1 LSAVRTVKD
10 VFGDACEDT
19 YANLNWAGREESLE
33 SSARRLAA
41 SMSLLSGLTGLQWYR
56 DAEDLQ
62 SRTSNFVPVP
72 ADPAVLVGILR
83 TQLFTNWGDTAATFR
98 FLLSRDT
105 PSLGNAEAAAL
116 SGSVGSAADSWNQIQ
131 LELADDFPLGGPVET
146 AALFAELVRVWQPD
160 HARLS
165 NSAAQ
170 KELVMTRAAYLSWTS
185 NKAYAEPVSDLEVSV
200 PFGDGSLRAAR
211 VWTPGHVV
219 ALNAELAAAGAP
231 SFSKRP
237 AQQDP
242 PQFPSDTPDLARVL
256 STVAVPAAAGE

>member
-1 LSAVRTVKD
+1 MTVKD

-41 SMSLLSGLTGLQWYR
+41 SMSVLSVLTGLQWYR

-62 SRTSNFVPVP
+62 SRTAHFVAVP
-72 ADPAVLVGILR
+72 SDPGALADILR
-83 TQLFTNWGDTAATFR
+83 ARLIPDWGDAAAAFR
-98 FLLSRDT
+98 FLLSREA
-105 PSLGNAEAAAL
+105 PSLKNTEVAAL
-116 SGSVGSAADSWNQIQ
+116 SGSVGSAADSWNQIK
-131 LELADDFPLGGPVET
+131 LELADDFPLGGPVE
-146 AALFAELVRVWQPD
+146 AASLFAELVRIWQPD

-165 NSAAQ
+165 NYAVQ

-185 NKAYAEPVSDLEVSV
+185 NKSYEEPASDLEVSI
-200 PFGDGSLRAAR
+200 PFGDGNLRAAS

-219 ALNAELAAAGAP
+219 ALNAELASAGAP
-231 SFSKRP
+231 GFSKRP

-242 PQFPSDTPDLARVL
+242 PQFPSEAPDLASEL
-256 STVAVPAAAGE
+256 STVTVPAAAGE